1 MEDIYLDA
9 SKSTDSSAGNES
21 TDSYASNV
29 RSLEFNDVSGCL
41 EENAI
46 CDSAGNF
53 ETVQT
58 MRCDKRLYKKD
69 IVQCRETNGLIGMVM
84 KVAGG
89 YSEDSDSTSSYSEDE
104 DGSDS
109 DCTTSSYSESESED
123 EEESVSEDEDE
134 DKDKNDKEK
143 EKENEHGDEST
154 PDDSARIVWTDLSVT
169 SEKISDIEVLDRV
182 FSHGDFVAI
191 ASDP

>member
-41 EENAI
+41 EENAK

-89 YSEDSDSTSSYSEDE
+89 YSEGSDSTSSYSEDE

-123 EEESVSEDEDE
+123 EDESVS
-134 DKDKNDKEK
+134 KDEK
-143 EKENEHGDEST
+143 EK
-154 PDDSARIVWTDLSVT
+154 
-169 SEKISDIEVLDRV
+169 
-182 FSHGDFVAI
+182 
-191 ASDP
+191 

>member
-53 ETVQT
+53 QTVQT
-58 MRCDKRLYKKD
+58 MQCDKRLYKKD
-69 IVQCRETNGLIGMVM
+69 IVQCRETKGLIGMVM

-89 YSEDSDSTSSYSEDE
+89 SDS
-104 DGSDS
+104 
-109 DCTTSSYSESESED
+109 ESNLRYI
-123 EEESVSEDEDE
+123 EELC
-134 DKDKNDKEK
+134 
-143 EKENEHGDEST
+143 
-154 PDDSARIVWTDLSVT
+154 R
-169 SEKISDIEVLDRV
+169 
-182 FSHGDFVAI
+182 
-191 ASDP
+191 

>member
-9 SKSTDSSAGNES
+9 SKSTDSSTGNES
-21 TDSYASNV
+21 TDSYASNL

-69 IVQCRETNGLIGMVM
+69 IVQCRETKGLIGMVM
-84 KVAGG
+84 KVAGC
-89 YSEDSDSTSSYSEDE
+89 SDSKSSL
-104 DGSDS
+104 
-109 DCTTSSYSESESED
+109 
-123 EEESVSEDEDE
+123 
-134 DKDKNDKEK
+134 
-143 EKENEHGDEST
+143 
-154 PDDSARIVWTDLSVT
+154 R
-169 SEKISDIEVLDRV
+169 
-182 FSHGDFVAI
+182 
-191 ASDP
+191 

>member
-21 TDSYASNV
+21 TDSFASNV

-89 YSEDSDSTSSYSEDE
+89 SDS
-104 DGSDS
+104 
-109 DCTTSSYSESESED
+109 ES
-123 EEESVSEDEDE
+123 
-134 DKDKNDKEK
+134 NL
-143 EKENEHGDEST
+143 
-154 PDDSARIVWTDLSVT
+154 R
-169 SEKISDIEVLDRV
+169 
-182 FSHGDFVAI
+182 
-191 ASDP
+191 